1 MRYLISLFAA
11 SMLAHAAAA
20 QTSTAPAE
28 EAAAAAQAAIAPRAV
43 APRVSTG
50 PQLWSCKNPIV
61 PENRPASACV
71 KAVSYW
77 DATEAQ
83 LFRANGNP
91 NQELTT
97 IQIESTAWTGGN
109 NEPMHSFGK
118 TTYFGSKTTG
128 TYGAMGQHVLVES
141 TQNCF
146 GIGDCLI
153 GSHFLNHANGM
164 RDSSDEGVHFFDQ
177 QINEVI
183 DVPSGRCLRG
193 CSPGSE
199 LLSVDD
205 AEGWGTAGEGR
216 YLGDLSR
223 ASVGA
228 GAISGLRQDRELSLN
243 EILFTGAK
251 LPVSTLFKI
260 SSTPESRPGEISPG
274 NVHLQ
279 IATTGLPRGF
289 SSTTATIPPHGVLC
303 LTDFGGN
310 NPEMTQYLVLDA
322 THLSMTLYKQH
333 GGATLAA
340 VGGTCGLGISLIA
353 DEAHFRNHKSP
364 LRQVIPIF
372 GSRSADSA
380 LLPPETSLGRSL
392 SSNAYLSV
400 RCPILSSERHA
411 GKVTLEAGGGDCWYM
426 NGLVASVTGAGIA
439 GLDGKLPAAL
449 KLERVTDRGALF
461 TVAAKGPDAAGE
473 PGGTLSFSNGA
484 YRLIPIAETER
495 VVDPATGK
503 PDGSDVVLFPNL
515 VPFTANDD
523 LEQFHFHLA
532 LTGNAGEQFQTQYT
546 PEMDVPTN
554 TTGVV
559 FAGGGGE
566 AVVAPGKI
574 GFRCSNGEADSKL
587 LGYGGTHIA
596 PWTCFRA
603 DGGFRNILNAE
614 WTTEST
620 ILRLHPLHEQMRN
633 ATPFWLVFI
642 QPGNG
647 NDSGLHY
654 VPETHALEFSN
665 LHAVAGT
672 YTTTRGTPKSSS
684 EPCSTGES
692 WDATDAAGHS
702 FHYFCKATNQIV
714 RAAMESF

>member
-1 MRYLISLFAA
+1 MRSLSLLLAFPI
-11 SMLAHAAAA
+11 LAHAAGA
-20 QTSTAPAE
+20 QTPAE
-28 EAAAAAQAAIAPRAV
+28 AAQAAVAPKAIAPRVIAE
-43 APRVSTG
+43 
-50 PQLWSCKNPIV
+50 PQVFRCKNPII
-61 PENRPASACV
+61 PENGPASACV
-71 KAVSYW
+71 KAISFW

-83 LFRANGNP
+83 LFHANGNP

-97 IQIESTAWTGGN
+97 VQIESTAWTGGN

-128 TYGAMGQHVLVES
+128 TYGAMGQHVLVEA

-164 RDSSDEGVHFFDQ
+164 RDSSDEGAHFFDQ
-177 QINEVI
+177 QINETVH
-183 DVPSGRCLRG
+183 VPSGKCLRG

-199 LLSVDD
+199 LISVSD
-205 AEGWGTAGEGR
+205 AQDWGTSGEGR

-228 GAISGLRQDRELSLN
+228 GAITGYRQDKELSLN
-243 EILFTGAK
+243 EVLFTGAQF
-251 LPVSTLFKI
+251 PVSTLFKI
-260 SSTPESRPGEISPG
+260 DSTPESRPGEISPG

-279 IATTGLPRGF
+279 IATTGLPHGF
-289 SSTTATIPPHGVLC
+289 SSTTASIPAHGVLC

-310 NPEMTQYLVLDA
+310 NPEMTPYLVLDA
-322 THLSMTLYKQH
+322 THLSLTLHKQH
-333 GGATLAA
+333 GGANLAA

-353 DEAHFRNHKSP
+353 DEVHLRNRRTP
-364 LRQVIPIF
+364 IRQVIPIF
-372 GSRSADSA
+372 GNRSANSV
-380 LLPPETSLGRSL
+380 LLPPETNLGKSL
-392 SSNAYLSV
+392 SSNAYLTV
-400 RCPILSSERHA
+400 RCPILTAERHA
-411 GKVTLEAGGGDCWYM
+411 GVVTLEAGGGDCWYL
-426 NGLVASVTGAGIA
+426 NGLVASVEGAGIP
-439 GLDGKLPAAL
+439 GLNGRLPAAL
-449 KLERVTDRGALF
+449 HLQRVIGRGALF
-461 TVAAKGPDAAGE
+461 TVAANGPDAAAR
-473 PGGTLSFSNGA
+473 PGGFVSFSNGA

-503 PDGSDVVLFPNL
+503 PDGSNLVLAPNL

-574 GFRCSNGEADSKL
+574 AFRCSNGEADSKL

-596 PWTCFRA
+596 PWTCFHA
-603 DGGFRNILNAE
+603 DGGFRNILDAE
-614 WTTEST
+614 WITGSA
-620 ILRLHPLHEQMRN
+620 ILRLHPLHEHYRN
-633 ATPFWLVFI
+633 ATPFWLVAI

-647 NDSGLHY
+647 DDSGLHY

-665 LHAVAGT
+665 MHAVAGT

-692 WDATDAAGHS
+692 WDATDAAGRS
-702 FHYFCKATNQIV
+702 YHYFCKAKNSLV
-714 RAAMESF
+714 RVAMESF